1 MAGTPQASAIPPGVV
16 DAACGGDAEAIAD
29 IYRLLAP
36 AVIGYLRGAGA
47 TDPENLAGDVFV
59 GVVRGLPRFTGDGV
73 ALRTWV
79 FTIAHRRLVDE
90 RRRAGRRPDL
100 CSLEAGAGWAS
111 AADDF
116 DHVLDSMSAMP
127 VREALAALTPDQRNV
142 VLLRVVAELSV
153 EQTAQ
158 ALHRP
163 VAAVKMLQR
172 RALRAMAKR
181 IPQHAVT

>member
-1 MAGTPQASAIPPGVV
+1 MAGTPQAAAIPLDVV
-16 DAACGGDAEAIAD
+16 DAARSGDADAIGH

-36 AVIGYLRGAGA
+36 AVIGYLRGSGA
-47 TDPENLAGDVFV
+47 ADPENLAGDVFV
-59 GVVRGLPRFTGDGV
+59 GVVRGLPRFSGDGA

-90 RRRAGRRPDL
+90 RRRARRRPDL
-100 CSLEAGAGWAS
+100 GPLDAHAPWAGV
-111 AADDF
+111 ADDVER
-116 DHVLDSMSAMP
+116 VLDAMCARP
-127 VREALAALTPDQRNV
+127 VRDAFAALTPDQRTV

-158 ALHRP
+158 AMRKP

-172 RALRAMAKR
+172 RALRAMAKK